1 VYVCPLA
8 FFSANVP
15 AMTPTEN
22 LMTLDE
28 VCAKGRITKS
38 GYRTLRQTG
47 RVPRA
52 YKIGR
57 RLFFDPADVDLWV
70 ASRITRIDPVR

>member
-1 VYVCPLA
+1 MRLLA
-8 FFSANVP
+8 FFNANVS
-15 AMTPTEN
+15 AMTSTDN

-28 VCAKGRITKS
+28 VCAKGKITKS
-38 GYRTLRQTG
+38 GFRTLRQTG

-57 RLFFDPADVDLWV
+57 RLYFDPSDVDLWV
-70 ASRITRIDPVR
+70 ASRITRIDPIR

>member
-1 VYVCPLA
+1 
-8 FFSANVP
+8 
-15 AMTPTEN
+15 
-22 LMTLDE
+22 
-28 VCAKGRITKS
+28 
-38 GYRTLRQTG
+38 
-47 RVPRA
+47 VPRA